1 MGEIKIF
8 RMRGDEVEEIY
19 GHFVHLERELQNLFE
34 RNMKKLLG
42 VHLLA
47 HEYHTG
53 KTHPGQI
60 DSLGIDENY
69 CPVIIEYKRRNDDN
83 IITQALYYLDW
94 LMGHQAEFALLARA
108 MPGFNPEREIEFSAS
123 RVICIASAYNRYDER
138 AARQIDRNIELIRYR
153 FYSEDFFL
161 LERVYASAPYPLLQ
175 NTSSLSRDANDAA
188 MPLPMQNRI
197 RHMNDGTEDIYLQL
211 LSFAENLGEDVV
223 VRFLKHYVAFV
234 RMKNFLSIQP
244 NKSFLKVWLH
254 INPDEYDLSDGFFR
268 DVRKIGHHSSGSL
281 EADVYTE
288 EDLAKVK
295 PLIEEAYR
303 IN

>member
-8 RMRGDEVEEIY
+8 RLCGDEVEEIY
-19 GHFVHLERELQNLFE
+19 GHFVHLERELQRLFE
-34 RNMKKLLG
+34 KNMQKLLG
-42 VHLLA
+42 VQLLA

-94 LMGHQAEFALLARA
+94 LLGHQAEFALLARSL
-108 MPGFNPEREIEFSAS
+108 PDFNPDREIEFSAS
-123 RVICIASAYNRYDER
+123 RIICIASSYNRFDER

-161 LERVYASAPYPLLQ
+161 LERVYTSAAFPLL
-175 NTSSLSRDANDAA
+175 NNASCLNDAKDGG
-188 MPLPMQNRI
+188 MPIAMQNRI
-197 RHMNDGTEDIYLQL
+197 RNMNDSTEDIYLQL
-211 LSFAENLGEDVV
+211 LSFAENLGEDVA
-223 VRFLKHYVAFV
+223 VRFLKHYVTFV
-234 RMKNFLSIQP
+234 RMKNFISIQP

-281 EADVYTE
+281 EADIYNE
-288 EDLAKVK
+288 ADLAKLK
-295 PLIEEAYR
+295 PLLEEAYR
-303 IN
+303 LN